1 MILFVS
7 LALAM
12 LLLALAVVI
21 VPLLRAGPKPAP
33 GHQGLAV
40 LADSVRELD
49 AERAA
54 GSIDQDEHQRTLREL
69 QRQALQAQSNLDD
82 PAAKADVR
90 ARWTAALL
98 TAIGMPLT
106 VIMVYT
112 LVGQPMALLS
122 APTAQAASPHGSGM
136 AAAGATSELTKTA
149 IGSLKQRLEKN
160 ADDGEGWVLLARSY
174 LQLEQLPE
182 SIGAYRKAVAL
193 LPANADLLVEL
204 ANTVAIS
211 QQRRLA
217 GEPEQLAERALALDP
232 DNFNA
237 LAFAGLAALQSGDRA
252 LALRRW
258 QRLEAMLPADS
269 EDRRRIG
276 TLIAQ
281 ADTRADGVSSRPR
294 ASAVDTRAAAPAPT
308 ATAAAS
314 IRGQVVLDG
323 ALAGKVA
330 PTDTLFIFAKAIDG
344 PPMPLAAIRA
354 RAGDLPLSFTL
365 DDSSAM
371 AQGMALS
378 SFSRVKVV
386 ARISRL
392 GSVQSQ
398 AGDIEGMVGDVVV
411 GSDGVRV
418 LIDQVVGR

>member
-21 VPLLRAGPKPAP
+21 VPLLRAEPGPAP

-54 GSIDQDEHQRTLREL
+54 GTIDQDEHQRTLHEL
-69 QRQALQAQSNLDD
+69 QRQALQAQSNSDD
-82 PAAKADVR
+82 PAGKADVR

-122 APTAQAASPHGSGM
+122 TQTAQAASPHGSGM
-136 AAAGATSELTKTA
+136 AAAGATSELTQTA

-160 ADDGEGWVLLARSY
+160 GDDGEGWVLLARSY

-252 LALRRW
+252 LAQRRW

-276 TLIAQ
+276 ALIAQ
-281 ADTRADGVSSRPR
+281 AHTRADGVSSRPR
-294 ASAVDTRAAAPAPT
+294 ASAVGTRAVAPT
-308 ATAAAS
+308 ASAAAS

-378 SFSRVKVV
+378 AFSRVKVV

-418 LIDQVVGR
+418 LIDHVVGR

>member
-12 LLLALAVVI
+12 SLLALAIVI
-21 VPLLRAGPKPAP
+21 VPLLRTGPRPAP

-69 QRQALQAQSNLDD
+69 QRQALQAQPDSDG
-82 PAAKADVR
+82 PVGQADVR

-258 QRLEAMLPADS
+258 QRLEALLPADS

-281 ADTRADGVSSRPR
+281 ADTRADGVSSRPQ
-294 ASAVDTRAAAPAPT
+294 ASAVDTRAVAPT
-308 ATAAAS
+308 ASAAAS

-418 LIDQVVGR
+418 LIDHVVGR

>member
-12 LLLALAVVI
+12 SLLALAIVI
-21 VPLLRAGPKPAP
+21 VPLLRTGPRPAP

-69 QRQALQAQSNLDD
+69 QRQALQAQPDSDG
-82 PAAKADVR
+82 PAGQADVR

-136 AAAGATSELTKTA
+136 AAAGATLELTKTA

-281 ADTRADGVSSRPR
+281 ADTRADGVSSRPQ
-294 ASAVDTRAAAPAPT
+294 ASAVDTRAVAPT
-308 ATAAAS
+308 ASAAAS

-418 LIDQVVGR
+418 LIDHVVGR